1 MFHFGFSYVGIL
13 YLLMLFVPNILW
25 TKYLP
30 EGYEDS
36 AKKENKVL
44 LTFERIGEVL
54 TCVIVLVFSD
64 FNPRKTIWVIWLVIS
79 FVFMILYEI
88 YWIRYFKSEHTMMD
102 MYSSLFGIPVAG
114 ATLPIISFVF
124 LGIYGSNVFLLVSVI
139 ILGIGHIGI
148 HLQHRNEV
156 YEKRKR
162 KLITRFFKWI
172 SLVLISLVLI
182 LSVFVIG
189 CRNYNYFEHYKLV
202 KNGIDEAGY
211 IMLGGQEQYIL
222 TRGENVNNPVIIYL
236 HGGPSSPDGYV
247 TYGFSDYLVDDYT
260 VISWDQRG
268 CGRTYIHNRNVD
280 VNNDTASFE
289 QALVDLDQL
298 VDYARTRFHQ
308 DKVII
313 LGHSYGTI
321 LGSVYSHKYP
331 EKVDTYIAAAQVI
344 SLEETEMYSYRDA
357 YSKAQ
362 ANGEDTSELENA
374 YKQYE
379 SDKDLVNLMNLRNK
393 VNQYHPIEIEDKAMW
408 MAVVSPY
415 FGVDDLR
422 WFFIQLGDM
431 EEYGKLNQQLF
442 DFTSDFNIYDY
453 GLDYEM
459 PVYFI
464 SGSCDWVCPVDPI
477 REYAQVI
484 QAPNSDFRVIDG
496 PGHNLQYSTPMEFAD
511 VVKYVLDRR

>member
-1 MFHFGFSYVGIL
+1 M
-13 YLLMLFVPNILW
+13 
-25 TKYLP
+25 
-30 EGYEDS
+30 
-36 AKKENKVL
+36 
-44 LTFERIGEVL
+44 
-54 TCVIVLVFSD
+54 
-64 FNPRKTIWVIWLVIS
+64 
-79 FVFMILYEI
+79 
-88 YWIRYFKSEHTMMD
+88 
-102 MYSSLFGIPVAG
+102 
-114 ATLPIISFVF
+114 
-124 LGIYGSNVFLLVSVI
+124 
-139 ILGIGHIGI
+139 
-148 HLQHRNEV
+148 

-172 SLVLISLVLI
+172 SLVLISLVFI

-189 CRNYNYFEHYKLV
+189 CRNFNYFEHYKLV

-344 SLEETEMYSYRDA
+344 SLEETDMYSYRDA

-379 SDKDLVNLMNLRNK
+379 SDKNLVNLMNLRNK
-393 VNQYHPIEIEDKAMW
+393 VYQYRLIEIEDKATW
-408 MAVVSPY
+408 MAVVAPY

-422 WFFIQLGDM
+422 WFFIQLKDFG
-431 EEYGKLNQQLF
+431 EYVKRNQQLF
-442 DFTSDFNIYDY
+442 DFTFDFNIYD
-453 GLDYEM
+453 
-459 PVYFI
+459 
-464 SGSCDWVCPVDPI
+464 
-477 REYAQVI
+477 
-484 QAPNSDFRVIDG
+484 
-496 PGHNLQYSTPMEFAD
+496 
-511 VVKYVLDRR
+511 